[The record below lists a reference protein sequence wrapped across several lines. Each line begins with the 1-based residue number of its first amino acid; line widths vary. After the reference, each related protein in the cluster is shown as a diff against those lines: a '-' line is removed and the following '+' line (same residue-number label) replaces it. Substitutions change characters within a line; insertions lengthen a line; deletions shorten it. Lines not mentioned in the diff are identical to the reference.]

1 MLKYIKKDQQI
12 FKIKVIINISFSNVY
27 QGLKSRYE
35 ILEKTNENTYK
46 ARNKLNNNIYSL
58 KIVLRDQKSKE
69 INQ

>member
-12 FKIKVIINISFSNVY
+12 FKIK
-27 QGLKSRYE
+27 GLKSRYE

>member
-12 FKIKVIINISFSNVY
+12 FKIKVIINISCSNVY

>member
-1 MLKYIKKDQQI
+1 MLKYIKKDKQI

>member
-1 MLKYIKKDQQI
+1 MAKYSKNKQI
-12 FKIKVIINISFSNVY
+12 FKIKVITILLFLIY
-27 QGLKSRYE
+27 IKGLKSRYE
-35 ILEKTNENTYK
+35 IIEKIKENVYK